1 MQTLALGIALG
12 AAVVLTGGAALVVIA
27 AACAVS
33 VAAGTVAVVKMIHDC
48 NATEEKKW
56 LGIHEKVRFNQD
68 FALLNRS
75 FLDCPKGPGKITIIM
90 DPVIAQKAADFI
102 SDNNTKE
109 YLWQA
114 GSQFLMG
121 FIGGVT
127 AGKSGVAVGVSAIIS
142 GVMYF
147 PSEWLG
153 DTSWGGENV
162 ATASTASAVAT
173 DAVAAG
179 TGAVIT
185 NSTGGVVTEVGGAIL
200 NADVGGIVQGVG
212 HEAVGRATNNAS
224 QAAGGILAR
233 NVGHYGLKANGY
245 QGYKGIAGFIA
256 NIAIGTHAD
265 KQENKL
271 AEETKRVAED
281 FNESD
286 MNNGINV
293 IALDI

>member
-75 FLDCPKGPGKITIIM
+75 FLDCPQKGKITIIM
-90 DPVIAQKAADFI
+90 DPIIAQKAADFI
-102 SDNNTKE
+102 TNNNTKE

-114 GSQFLMG
+114 GSQFVMG

-127 AGKSGVAVGVSAIIS
+127 AGTSAVAVGVSAIIS

-153 DTSWGGENV
+153 DTDWGGENV
-162 ATASTASAVAT
+162 ATASTASAMAT
-173 DAVAAG
+173 DGVAAT
-179 TGAVIT
+179 TGAILSSKGIT
-185 NSTGGVVTEVGGAIL
+185 TEVGGAIINNNVG
-200 NADVGGIVQGVG
+200 NAVGGAVQ
-212 HEAVGRATNNAS
+212 H
-224 QAAGGILAR
+224 AAGEATGNVSQSITGALR
-233 NVGHYGLKANGY
+233 NYLGHSGLKANGH

-256 NIAIGTHAD
+256 NIAIGTYAD

-271 AEETKRVAED
+271 AAETAFEAQKLD
-281 FNESD
+281 D
-286 MNNGINV
+286 LDKGNGIDV
-293 IALDI
+293 IAKEA